1 MVAWLEV
8 PVRSMMAIIAV
19 VTTVPAVP
27 VVQMM
32 AASRDEQS
40 CRSQNHQPK

>member
-1 MVAWLEV
+1 
-8 PVRSMMAIIAV
+8 MMAIIAV
-19 VTTVPAVP
+19 VTTVTAMT

-40 CRSQNHQPK
+40 CHSQNHQTK